1 MARNQFPFTAIF
13 LIDLVDPRLVVGGAW
28 FLSTRAEQSPVKAVA
43 VLIFDNVVVK
53 VDGICTTVRTN
64 FVLIVCRL
72 ELSVVVCE
80 STLLAEE
87 V

>member
-13 LIDLVDPRLVVGGAW
+13 LIDLVDPRLVVGGVW

-53 VDGICTTVRTN
+53 VDGICTAMETKV
-64 FVLIVCRL
+64 VLIACR
-72 ELSVVVCE
+72 
-80 STLLAEE
+80 
-87 V
+87 